1 MTYTTSTDKFD
12 RTARALHW
20 ISAAVILWA
29 MLSGFY
35 MALFEV
41 DSTTKRTLSTFNV
54 SLTFVYFPLFLWRL
68 VHRITCTPPTQ
79 LEQLSLRH
87 ANLACTAHKFIY
99 LLTSIVMCSGVLMM
113 QRSFCVFGLF
123 TVPPLLSTTSLQ
135 DVFAR
140 IHVISNV
147 MLLLMVTVHILA
159 VIKHQ
164 LGGRAILQ
172 RML

>member
-1 MTYTTSTDKFD
+1 MTYTASIDKFD

-20 ISAAVILWA
+20 ISACVILWA

-41 DSTTKRTLSTFNV
+41 DSTTKKTLSTFNV

-68 VHRITCTPPTQ
+68 VHRITCTLPAQ
-79 LEQLSLRH
+79 LEQLNQH
-87 ANLACTAHKFIY
+87 QAKLACAAHKFIY
-99 LLTSIVMCSGVLMM
+99 LLTTIVMCSGVLMM
-113 QRSFCVFGLF
+113 QHSFCVFGLF
-123 TVPPLLSTTSLQ
+123 TVPPLLSNTSLLAL
-135 DVFAR
+135 FAR
-140 IHVISNV
+140 LHVISNV
-147 MLLLMVTVHILA
+147 LLLFLVSVHIVA

-164 LGGRAILQ
+164 LAGRAILQ

>member
-41 DSTTKRTLSTFNV
+41 DNIIKKTLSTFNV

-79 LEQLSLRH
+79 LEQLNQH
-87 ANLACTAHKFIY
+87 QAKLACAAHKFIY
-99 LLTSIVMCSGVLMM
+99 LLTTIVMCSGVLMM
-113 QRSFCVFGLF
+113 QHSFCVFGLF

-135 DVFAR
+135 DVFSR
-140 IHVISNV
+140 VHVLSNI
-147 MLLLMVTVHILA
+147 LLLFMITLHILA